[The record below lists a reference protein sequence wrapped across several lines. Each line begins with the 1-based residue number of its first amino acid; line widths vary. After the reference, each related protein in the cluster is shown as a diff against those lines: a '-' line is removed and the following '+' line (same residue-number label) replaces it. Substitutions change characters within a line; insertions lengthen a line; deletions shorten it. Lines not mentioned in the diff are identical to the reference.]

1 MSCAR
6 PIATLKADPSQ
17 GGARDRCRPGT
28 RTSCTR
34 SATRPPPVEVT
45 AAPCQE
51 VILTGEDVTQP
62 GNGSAALPVPIPT
75 PSFDAA
81 PYFTG
86 DGVGCGART
95 WARRRTL
102 PETNVPP
109 SEIDAGN

>member
-1 MSCAR
+1 MTAAAR
-6 PIATLKADPSQ
+6 HTDELHSIGHPV
-17 GGARDRCRPGT
+17 
-28 RTSCTR
+28 
-34 SATRPPPVEVT
+34 PPVEVT

-62 GNGSAALPVPIPT
+62 GNGSAALPVPIST

-86 DGVGCGART
+86 DWVGCGART